1 MEMKRIIFVVISCV
15 LLLGLVLA
23 GCEGNGAAAEGE
35 PVGVWPRGSDATV
48 AYYNNLASRAAT
60 GLNWTDLE
68 YTGTQ
73 AFLIPEA
80 WITIWEEW
88 AA

>member
-1 MEMKRIIFVVISCV
+1 MKRTIFMVISCV

-23 GCEGNGAAAEGE
+23 GCGGGNGGATDGDQ
-35 PVGVWPRGSDATV
+35 VGVWPAGSNPTL

-68 YTGTQ
+68 YTGNA
-73 AFLIPEA
+73 AFLVPEE
-80 WITIWEEW
+80 WVTIWEGW
-88 AA
+88 